1 MGENADEVV
10 QERDGG
16 ELQEKVER
24 LEAERELVMKL
35 AEAGARDIETAVLVG
50 MSRLMSSDGANVQAV
65 VEEMKKEKA
74 YLFGDGDQ
82 KEPRQ
87 LPRRTDGAKQRRE
100 SAADALQR
108 AAKRAAASGSRQD
121 LQEYLRL
128 RRTRR

>member
-10 QERDGG
+10 VERGVG
-16 ELQEKVER
+16 ELQEKVDR
-24 LEAERELVMKL
+24 LEAERKLVMKL

-50 MSRLMSSDGANVQAV
+50 MARLTRGDGLDVDAV
-65 VEEMKKEKA
+65 IEEMRKEKA
-74 YLFGDGDQ
+74 YLFSDGDEKQ
-82 KEPRQ
+82 PRQ

-100 SAADALQR
+100 CATDALQR
-108 AAKRAAASGSRQD
+108 AAKKAATSGSRQD